1 MPAVDP
7 SRMRALPYHLAIA
20 LLVALGSTSARAQL
34 EPCTAGPGCLEV
46 SVADPTGPVIR
57 GEPFPVAIHF
67 QPGADDGAEGGP
79 DEIASL
85 TFSLGIPGLELADCN
100 DPDADGITAAV
111 KLSEQLAASFRL
123 IVENTFCDGNANRPC
138 LCPGEGQMRAPYAN
152 IALFGSSSNGPGN
165 PGPSPALPAGE
176 LLTLSLRAG
185 SGAATNVP
193 LHIFSPTDDPATQPK
208 PPFGAQISAGDVLG
222 VDVSASGGVSRIRT
236 VDGAVIV
243 LEASTPTVTAVP
255 TETEPATLTPTEEPA
270 TATPTEGGA
279 TATPTLELAT
289 ATPTPSTDQATAT
302 STAAPPTPT
311 TTEITAPTPSS
322 TATLED
328 ATPTPTAAPPAC
340 VGECDGQ
347 VVVTLQGRVLGV
359 SMALGQVP
367 LSECPVLDT
376 DESGAVTVDELVAAT
391 KTAIEFC
398 VTTSAITAP
407 HQNRDQRER

>member
-1 MPAVDP
+1 
-7 SRMRALPYHLAIA
+7 
-20 LLVALGSTSARAQL
+20 
-34 EPCTAGPGCLEV
+34 
-46 SVADPTGPVIR
+46 VIR

-100 DPDADGITAAV
+100 DPDGDGITAAV

-123 IVENTFCDGNANRPC
+123 IVENTSCDGDPNRPC

-152 IALFGSSSNGPGN
+152 VALFGPSSNDPGN
-165 PGPSPALPAGE
+165 PGPSSALPAGE

-185 SGAATNVP
+185 AGAATNVP
-193 LHIFSPTDDPATQPK
+193 LHIFSPTDDPATQLK

-222 VDVSASGGVSRIRT
+222 LDVSASGGVSRIRS

-243 LEASTPTVTAVP
+243 LEPSTPTVTAVP
-255 TETEPATLTPTEEPA
+255 TETEPPTLTPTEGPATSTPTEGGVTATPTVELVTATPTEGPA
-270 TATPTEGGA
+270 TATPTEGGV
-279 TATPTLELAT
+279 T

-302 STAAPPTPT
+302 ATAAPPTPT
-311 TTEITAPTPSS
+311 TTETTAPTPSS

-328 ATPTPTAAPPAC
+328 ATPTPTAVPPAC
-340 VGECDGQ
+340 VGECDGHP
-347 VVVTLQGRVLGV
+347 VVTLQGRVLGV

-391 KTAIEFC
+391 KAAIEFC

-407 HQNRDQRER
+407 HQYRD